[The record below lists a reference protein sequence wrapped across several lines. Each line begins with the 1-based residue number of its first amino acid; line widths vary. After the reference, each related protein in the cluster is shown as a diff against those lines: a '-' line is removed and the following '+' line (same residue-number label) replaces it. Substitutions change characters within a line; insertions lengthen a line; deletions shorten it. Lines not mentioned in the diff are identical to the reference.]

1 MPGTLMRA
9 IAIIAPGMFLSQPP
23 IASTPSIAWPLTLV
37 SIASAITSRD
47 TSEYF
52 IASVPMPMPSVTVG
66 KPKTCGFAPACSSAA
81 IARSTSGWMPAL
93 QGFIVECPLATP
105 TIGLSKSP
113 SRKPT
118 ARSIARFGE
127 RATPCVIR
135 RLRRLYDMRWVSCA
149 VSSDCNVG
157 SPEYR
162 PGRVFHRPARRAL
175 VRPHVPR
182 RLRRRLVAGPEANRK
197 RAGAGDAAA
206 VRRFAVHGGSRRDSR
221 RAARLR
227 AVLQAGLLLG
237 APARDPRSVAGGD
250 VLPRR
255 PAGRNPRHGVCGAP
269 PQGGFPA
276 ADGFRRAALSARHR
290 GRQTGELH
298 QRRALRTRH
307 GPAVGNGVS
316 RRGRRAAS
324 PVAALRVRVR
334 GARALRAALVVLGQA
349 APARPGVGAVSHRL
363 WRVSL
368 HRRVRPGARQFSR
381 LSRVRPDD
389 GPVVVAAD
397 ARPWGVAV
405 RAQRGQ
411 SKLIS

>member
-9 IAIIAPGMFLSQPP
+9 IAIMLPGMFLS
-23 IASTPSIAWPLTLV
+23 
-37 SIASAITSRD
+37 
-47 TSEYF
+47 
-52 IASVPMPMPSVTVG
+52 
-66 KPKTCGFAPACSSAA
+66 
-81 IARSTSGWMPAL
+81 
-93 QGFIVECPLATP
+93 
-105 TIGLSKSP
+105 KSP
-113 SRKPT
+113 SPNPT

-135 RLRRLYDMRWVSCA
+135 RLRRLYDMRCVSRA

-197 RAGAGDAAA
+197 RAGSGDAAA
-206 VRRFAVHGGSRRDSR
+206 VRRFAVHGGSRRDPWR
-221 RAARLR
+221 PAWLR
-227 AVLQAGLLLG
+227 AVLQAGLLLC
-237 APARDPRSVAGGD
+237 APAGDLRGVAGRD

-269 PQGGFPA
+269 PQGGFPE
-276 ADGFRRAALSARHR
+276 ADGFRRATLSARHR
-290 GRQTGELH
+290 GRQTGKLH
-298 QRRALRTRH
+298 QWRALRTRH
-307 GPAVGNGVS
+307 GPAVGDGIS

-324 PVAALRVRVR
+324 SVAALRVRAR
-334 GARALRAALVVLGQA
+334 GARAFRAALVVLGQA
-349 APARPGVGAVSHRL
+349 APARPSIGAVSHWI

-368 HRRVRPGARQFSR
+368 HGRVRPGARQLSG
-381 LSRVRPDD
+381 LSRARPDD

-397 ARPWGVAV
+397 DRPWGVAI
-405 RAQRGQ
+405 RARLGRNE
-411 SKLIS
+411 LTP